1 MCCYLIQQRIECA
14 ILIICFLINRGEK
27 MFFRKADLSAPAT
40 GPRNN
45 PEIKENL
52 GCKEAAYQALK
63 YTLNPFAHDE
73 DAIRAE
79 TIAVKQC
86 FNQAFRKKK

>member
-1 MCCYLIQQRIECA
+1 MRDFDHPF
-14 ILIICFLINRGEK
+14 FLITRGEK
-27 MFFRKADLSAPAT
+27 MFFRKANLPAPVT

-52 GCKEAAYQALK
+52 DCKEAAYQALK
-63 YTLNPFAHDE
+63 YTLNPLAHDE

-79 TIAVKQC
+79 IIATQQC
-86 FNQAFRKKK
+86 LNEIVRNKKGR